1 LVSKSLLVKQLALRT
16 ARMKQTKA
24 ANHSWKSAHLT
35 GRHSRG
41 TTSSFR
47 YMIIHV
53 TDGSD
58 PRLDPFRWRDRQLA
72 SRLDR
77 LDAVGAGMFVAEGD
91 LVVDRA
97 IELRYEAIALL
108 CDEPTG
114 MRLADSV
121 DESVQVFIGSEQL
134 RGDVTGLGVPLRA
147 TGLFR
152 RPALATAHDVLSRA
166 TRVVVAEEIDNPT
179 NLGAI
184 VRSAVALGW
193 DAIVLSAGSADPLA
207 RRAMRVSMGSGLS
220 VPFVRLAHDENIG
233 KLLQQHNYVSYAM
246 TPDASATSLSSV
258 TVSPGQKTALLL
270 GSERDGLEQDTMT
283 EATHVVRIPM
293 HGGIDSLNVGAAAA
307 IAMHALGPD
316 SHHD

>member
-1 LVSKSLLVKQLALRT
+1 
-16 ARMKQTKA
+16 
-24 ANHSWKSAHLT
+24 
-35 GRHSRG
+35 
-41 TTSSFR
+41 
-47 YMIIHV
+47 MIIHV

-72 SRLDR
+72 SKLERLDT
-77 LDAVGAGMFVAEGD
+77 VGAGMFVAEGD

-97 IELRYEAIALL
+97 IELNYEAIALL

-114 MRLADSV
+114 TRLAQSV
-121 DESVQVFIGSEQL
+121 DNSVQVFIGSEQL

-152 RPALATAHDVLSRA
+152 RPALVSTHDVLSHA

-207 RRAMRVSMGSGLS
+207 RRALRVSMGSGLS
-220 VPFVRLAHDENIG
+220 VPFVRLRHDENIG
-233 KLLQQHNYVSYAM
+233 KLLQQHNYVSYAL
-246 TPDASATSLSSV
+246 TPDSSATSLSSHSV
-258 TVSPGQKTALLL
+258 TAGQKTALLL
-270 GSERDGLEQDTMT
+270 GSERDGLEQDTIT

-307 IAMHALGPD
+307 IAMHALGPN
-316 SHHD
+316 SLPT

>member
-1 LVSKSLLVKQLALRT
+1 
-16 ARMKQTKA
+16 
-24 ANHSWKSAHLT
+24 
-35 GRHSRG
+35 
-41 TTSSFR
+41 
-47 YMIIHV
+47 MIIHV

-72 SRLDR
+72 SKLER
-77 LDAVGAGMFVAEGD
+77 LDAVGAGLFVAEGD

-114 MRLADSV
+114 MRLSETV

-152 RPALATAHDVLSRA
+152 RPALVSAHDVLARA

-207 RRAMRVSMGSGLS
+207 RRALRVSMGSGLS
-220 VPFVRLAHDENIG
+220 VPFVRLAQDENIG

-246 TPDASATSLSSV
+246 TPDISATSLASV
-258 TVSPGQKTALLL
+258 TVLRDQKTALLL
-270 GSERDGLEQDTMT
+270 GSERDGLEQVTIT

-316 SHHD
+316 SHLS

>member
-1 LVSKSLLVKQLALRT
+1 
-16 ARMKQTKA
+16 
-24 ANHSWKSAHLT
+24 
-35 GRHSRG
+35 
-41 TTSSFR
+41 
-47 YMIIHV
+47 MILHV
-53 TDGSD
+53 TDGTD

-72 SRLDR
+72 SKLQR

-91 LVVDRA
+91 LVVERA
-97 IELRYEAIALL
+97 IELHYEAVALL

-114 MRLADSV
+114 LRLAELV

-152 RPALATAHDVLSRA
+152 RPALVSLHDVLSRA

-207 RRAMRVSMGSGLS
+207 RRALRVSMGSGLS
-220 VPFVRLAHDENIG
+220 VPFVRLGQNDNIG
-233 KLLQQHNYVSYAM
+233 QLLQQHNFESYAM

-258 TVSPGQKTALLL
+258 TVTPEQKTALLL
-270 GSERDGLEQDTMT
+270 GSERDGLQQSSMNS
-283 EATHVVRIPM
+283 ATHIVRIPM

-316 SHHD
+316 SLS

>member
-1 LVSKSLLVKQLALRT
+1 
-16 ARMKQTKA
+16 
-24 ANHSWKSAHLT
+24 
-35 GRHSRG
+35 
-41 TTSSFR
+41 
-47 YMIIHV
+47 MIIHV

-97 IELRYEAIALL
+97 IELHYEAIALL

-114 MRLADSV
+114 IRLADSV

-152 RPALATAHDVLSRA
+152 RPALASAHDVLSRA

-207 RRAMRVSMGSGLS
+207 RRALRVSMGSGLS

-270 GSERDGLEQDTMT
+270 GSERDGLEQVTMT
-283 EATHVVRIPM
+283 EATHVVCIPM

-316 SHHD
+316 SHHA

>member
-1 LVSKSLLVKQLALRT
+1 
-16 ARMKQTKA
+16 
-24 ANHSWKSAHLT
+24 
-35 GRHSRG
+35 
-41 TTSSFR
+41 
-47 YMIIHV
+47 MIIHV

-114 MRLADSV
+114 MRLADLV

-152 RPALATAHDVLSRA
+152 RPG
-166 TRVVVAEEIDNPT
+166 
-179 NLGAI
+179 GA
-184 VRSAVALGW
+184 
-193 DAIVLSAGSADPLA
+193 
-207 RRAMRVSMGSGLS
+207 
-220 VPFVRLAHDENIG
+220 
-233 KLLQQHNYVSYAM
+233 
-246 TPDASATSLSSV
+246 
-258 TVSPGQKTALLL
+258 
-270 GSERDGLEQDTMT
+270 
-283 EATHVVRIPM
+283 
-293 HGGIDSLNVGAAAA
+293 
-307 IAMHALGPD
+307 GPD
-316 SHHD
+316 PQPGPDRCVHPVGHPLFKARGRSPAALDWCETPHPRR

>member
-1 LVSKSLLVKQLALRT
+1 
-16 ARMKQTKA
+16 
-24 ANHSWKSAHLT
+24 
-35 GRHSRG
+35 
-41 TTSSFR
+41 
-47 YMIIHV
+47 MIIRV

-72 SRLDR
+72 SKLER

-97 IELRYEAIALL
+97 IELRYEAVALL

-114 MRLADSV
+114 IRLAESV
-121 DESVQVFIGSEQL
+121 GESVQVFIGSEQL

-152 RPALATAHDVLSRA
+152 RPALVSAHDVLSRA

-207 RRAMRVSMGSGLS
+207 RRALRVSMGSGLS
-220 VPFVRLAHDENIG
+220 VPFVRLSQDENLG
-233 KLLQQHNYVSYAM
+233 KLLQQHNFVSYAM
-246 TPDASATSLSSV
+246 TPEVNATSLALITV
-258 TVSPGQKTALLL
+258 TPGQKTALLL

-283 EATHVVRIPM
+283 EATHIVRIPM

-316 SHHD
+316 SHHS

>member
-1 LVSKSLLVKQLALRT
+1 
-16 ARMKQTKA
+16 MKQTKVV
-24 ANHSWKSAHLT
+24 NLSWKSEHLT

-41 TTSSFR
+41 ITNSHFQ
-47 YMIIHV
+47 MIIHA
-53 TDGSD
+53 TDGTD

-72 SRLDR
+72 SKLER

-91 LVVDRA
+91 LVVERA
-97 IELRYEAIALL
+97 IDLHYEAVALL

-114 MRLADSV
+114 HRLAEGI

-152 RPALATAHDVLSRA
+152 RPALASAHDVLSLA

-207 RRAMRVSMGSGLS
+207 RRALRVSMGSGLS
-220 VPFVRLAHDENIG
+220 VPFVRLAHDENLG
-233 KLLQQHNYVSYAM
+233 ELLRQHNFVSYAM
-246 TPDASATSLSSV
+246 TPDITATSLASI
-258 TVSPGQKTALLL
+258 TVATEQKTALLL
-270 GSERDGLEQDTMT
+270 GSERNGLEQDTLLA
-283 EATHVVRIPM
+283 ATHIVRIPM

-316 SHHD
+316 SRHA

>member
-1 LVSKSLLVKQLALRT
+1 
-16 ARMKQTKA
+16 
-24 ANHSWKSAHLT
+24 
-35 GRHSRG
+35 
-41 TTSSFR
+41 
-47 YMIIHV
+47 MIIHV

-72 SRLDR
+72 SKLDR

-97 IELRYEAIALL
+97 IELHYEAIALL

-114 MRLADSV
+114 LRLAETV

-152 RPALATAHDVLSRA
+152 RPALASAHDVLANA

-207 RRAMRVSMGSGLS
+207 RRALRVSMGSGLS
-220 VPFVRLAHDENIG
+220 VPFVRLAHDENLG

-246 TPDASATSLSSV
+246 TPAATATSLAEIAV
-258 TVSPGQKTALLL
+258 TPGQKTALLL

-283 EATHVVRIPM
+283 AATHIVRIPM

-316 SHHD
+316 SHRG

>member
-1 LVSKSLLVKQLALRT
+1 
-16 ARMKQTKA
+16 
-24 ANHSWKSAHLT
+24 
-35 GRHSRG
+35 
-41 TTSSFR
+41 
-47 YMIIHV
+47 MIIHV
-53 TDGSD
+53 TDGTD

-72 SRLDR
+72 SKLER

-91 LVVDRA
+91 LVVERA
-97 IELRYEAIALL
+97 IDLHYEAVALL

-114 MRLADSV
+114 LRLAESV
-121 DESVQVFIGSEQL
+121 GKSVQVFIGSEQL

-152 RPALATAHDVLSRA
+152 RPALASAHDVLSHA

-207 RRAMRVSMGSGLS
+207 RRALRVSMGSGLS
-220 VPFVRLAHDENIG
+220 VPFVRLAHDENLG
-233 KLLQQHNYVSYAM
+233 KLLRQHNFVSYAM
-246 TPDASATSLSSV
+246 TPDASATSLASI
-258 TVSPGQKTALLL
+258 TVATEQKTALLL
-270 GSERDGLEQDTMT
+270 GSERDGLEQDTLLA
-283 EATHVVRIPM
+283 ATHIVRIPM

-316 SHHD
+316 SRHT